1 MVLGWIKI
9 FWVKTSEVMIAFGL
23 LPLDITCRKEPD
35 VLSYQN
41 KDKFILKDLPQGL
54 KTQLKHL
61 LMILKRKITR

>member
-1 MVLGWIKI
+1 
-9 FWVKTSEVMIAFGL
+9 MIAFGL